1 MNASVLIA
9 QLGSFLIGLE
19 EHVDDQGER
28 RDGSDQADDV
38 QAAGEGVAELIDHHI
53 RKLPS

>member
-1 MNASVLIA
+1 MLVA

-28 RDGSDQADDV
+28 RDGRDQSDEV
-38 QAAGEGVAELIDHHI
+38 QAAIGLIESDELLNAVEAAVGEL
-53 RKLPS
+53 